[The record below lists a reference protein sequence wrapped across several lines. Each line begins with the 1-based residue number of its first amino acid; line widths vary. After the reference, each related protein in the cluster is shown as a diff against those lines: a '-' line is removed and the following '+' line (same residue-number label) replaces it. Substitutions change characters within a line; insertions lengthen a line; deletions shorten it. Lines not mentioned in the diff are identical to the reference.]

1 MGLRVIPS
9 KWTADELALIDDLAT
24 RLKVEGRSAV
34 LRAAVYALA
43 GTQGVPKK
51 TVKAV
56 ERSRT
61 DRPDGRSG
69 LRRLARDLRRARDRH
84 AVASASA

>member
-34 LRAAVYALA
+34 LREAVYALA
-43 GTQGVPKK
+43 ADKGVSRK

-56 ERSRT
+56 QRSRT

-84 AVASASA
+84 ADALASV